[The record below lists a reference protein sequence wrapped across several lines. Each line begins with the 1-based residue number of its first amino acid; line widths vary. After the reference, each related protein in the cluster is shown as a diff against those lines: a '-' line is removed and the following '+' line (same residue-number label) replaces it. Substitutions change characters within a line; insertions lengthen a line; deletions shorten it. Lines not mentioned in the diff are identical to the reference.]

1 MSLLDPETELVK
13 RFDECMYRQQIDRQS
28 WVNFQRDILLP
39 RIARLKSGKTLTNK
53 FAVGMGVPQNYSIDF
68 GQSLDSLCKAEGIVL
83 YHLDCRAVTSLN
95 NAMGYLT
102 TISRSQSSVILL
114 GNFDEIPSS
123 CEKQYI
129 ENVLIRVWERDFMMP
144 RNRYLVL
151 FTTSNDSYL
160 QKPDQ
165 LNKIRSLEW
174 HKSIRNFKK
183 ER

>member
-1 MSLLDPETELVK
+1 MSLLDNETEIID
-13 RFDECMYRQQIDRQS
+13 RCDESLYREQIDQQS
-28 WVNFQRDILLP
+28 WANFQHDILSP
-39 RIARLKSGKTLTNK
+39 RIARLKEGKTLTNK
-53 FAVGMGVPQNYSIDF
+53 FAVGMGMPENFTIDF
-68 GQSLDSLCKAEGIVL
+68 GQSLESLCKAEGIVL

-114 GNFDEIPSS
+114 ENFDEIPSS

-183 ER
+183 VR

>member
-1 MSLLDPETELVK
+1 
-13 RFDECMYRQQIDRQS
+13 MYRLQIDRQS
-28 WVNFQRDILLP
+28 WENFQHDILLP

-53 FAVGMGVPQNYSIDF
+53 FAIGVAIPQDYNIKF
-68 GQSLDSLCKAEGIVL
+68 GDEVESLCKAEKVVF

-114 GNFDEIPSS
+114 ENFDEIPSS
-123 CEKQYI
+123 HEKQYI

-151 FTTSNDSYL
+151 FSTSNDSYL